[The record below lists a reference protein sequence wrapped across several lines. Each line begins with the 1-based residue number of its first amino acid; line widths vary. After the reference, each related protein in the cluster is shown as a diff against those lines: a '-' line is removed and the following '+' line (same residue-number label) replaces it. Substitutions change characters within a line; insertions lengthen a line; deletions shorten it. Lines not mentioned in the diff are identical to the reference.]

1 MMRKSFLKLTPPS
14 EFFKILNSFGERTDS
29 ETIPTIDALGRISVA
44 DVPSPI
50 DLPDF
55 TRSTVDGF
63 AVMSK
68 DTHGAS
74 GSIPSYLELSGD
86 IPVGEISESAR
97 ITISSGEAVRVVTG
111 GMVPEG
117 ADSVVMLEYT
127 DLIDKTT
134 LEVRRGVSHL
144 ENLVVPGEDMKKGD
158 LVVKC
163 GAPLRPFDIG
173 ALTGV
178 GITEIEVFKKPVVS
192 IFSTGGEVVEP
203 TETPNTGQI
212 RDVNKYGV
220 SAGVLES
227 GGIPNRMDNVED
239 DLDSLK
245 GALKEG
251 IESSDMVI
259 LSGGSSMGN
268 MDFTLDA
275 INELAQLDQ
284 QHGQSSP
291 GVLVHGISIK
301 PGKPT
306 IYGIVNNTPI
316 FGLPGHPVGALIVF
330 LIFVAPMIGIIGG
343 VNNPLN
349 AIDGDDIDSNFD
361 DTDYINSAL
370 FVQAKIDR
378 NISGAPGRDYYIPVK
393 LSTQGDGDIPTA
405 TPLLGK
411 SGMISILTMSTGL
424 ICIPSMKEGVL
435 AGENVKVSLFK
446 T

>member
-1 MMRKSFLKLTPPS
+1 MRKSFLKLTPPA
-14 EFFKILNSFGERTDS
+14 EFFKILNSFGERTGS
-29 ETIPTIDALGRISVA
+29 ETIPTIDALGRVSVA
-44 DVPSPI
+44 NVPSPI

-86 IPVGEISESAR
+86 IPVGAISENAK

-111 GMVPEG
+111 GMLPDG

-127 DLIDKTT
+127 DLIDETT
-134 LEVRRGVSHL
+134 LEVRRGVSNL

-158 LVVKC
+158 LVAKC

-203 TETPNTGQI
+203 TETPNNGQV

-220 SAGVLES
+220 SAGVLEA

-245 GALKEG
+245 GALKLG
-251 IESSDMVI
+251 IETSDMVI
-259 LSGGSSMGN
+259 LSGGSSVGN
-268 MDFTLDA
+268 MDFTLAA
-275 INELAQLDQ
+275 INELSEI
-284 QHGQSSP
+284 HGQASP

-349 AIDGDDIDSNFD
+349 AIDGNFD
-361 DTDYINSAL
+361 DTDYINSTS

-378 NISGAPGRDYYIPVK
+378 SISGAPGRDYYIPVK
-393 LSTQGDGDIPTA
+393 LSPQGDGDIPIA

-424 ICIPSMKEGVL
+424 ICIPSMKEGVS